1 MRLLETCPFRWPAAE
16 RAVLIAP
23 VAYFRKS
30 TAPNLRARATDQE
43 GR

>member
-1 MRLLETCPFRWPAAE
+1 MKLLETCPFLWPATE
-16 RAVLIAP
+16 RAIWIARI
-23 VAYFRKS
+23 AYFRKS